1 MPQLLL
7 PNPKGASIIAVT
19 GADGGLGAHAPG
31 AEVRVQQFQL
41 RAVAQICL
49 KQVQFLNTVITWTWT
64 SLAECRFIQLNDN
77 CSCCGHGGFSGLC
90 FLLIFRYVGTTV
102 RYNHFDILVRPLLVV
117 VLLKLQPRHRGR
129 KRWSCNC

>member
-1 MPQLLL
+1 MAQLLL

-64 SLAECRFIQLNDN
+64 SLAECRFRL
-77 CSCCGHGGFSGLC
+77 
-90 FLLIFRYVGTTV
+90 
-102 RYNHFDILVRPLLVV
+102 
-117 VLLKLQPRHRGR
+117 
-129 KRWSCNC
+129 